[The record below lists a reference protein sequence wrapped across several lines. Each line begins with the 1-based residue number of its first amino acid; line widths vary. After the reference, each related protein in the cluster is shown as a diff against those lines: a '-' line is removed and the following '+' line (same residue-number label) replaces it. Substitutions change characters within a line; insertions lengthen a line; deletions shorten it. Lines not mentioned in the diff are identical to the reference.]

1 VAAAT
6 GWLAA
11 FATATLAWLWT
22 GKTGNDWNGLIQIIA
37 DLAVIF
43 IPLSAGRWAAG
54 RLTAPTAQGPS
65 WWDRLWAGRLGR
77 WMVRLAGGRE
87 ARALP
92 AANEPTEV
100 ALGRAAE
107 ALYAALPAA
116 ERQQLAEVPALL
128 RQLEGDIQ
136 ALRRQDQALTRA
148 LAEGAGRLELVREL
162 ESARQAGSAKL
173 ATALSALE
181 NLRIDLLR
189 ISAGQAAGPG
199 LTEHLEAA
207 RHIGREVDARL
218 DLER

>member
-1 VAAAT
+1 
-6 GWLAA
+6 
-11 FATATLAWLWT
+11 
-22 GKTGNDWNGLIQIIA
+22 
-37 DLAVIF
+37 
-43 IPLSAGRWAAG
+43 
-54 RLTAPTAQGPS
+54 
-65 WWDRLWAGRLGR
+65 
-77 WMVRLAGGRE
+77 VRLAGGSE

-116 ERQQLAEVPALL
+116 ERQELAEVPGLL
-128 RQLEGDIQ
+128 RQLEGDVQ
-136 ALRRQDQALTRA
+136 ALRRQDLALIRA
-148 LAEGAGRLELVREL
+148 LGEAAGRTDLVRDL
-162 ESARQAGSAKL
+162 ESARKAGSARL

-199 LTEHLEAA
+199 LTGHLDAA